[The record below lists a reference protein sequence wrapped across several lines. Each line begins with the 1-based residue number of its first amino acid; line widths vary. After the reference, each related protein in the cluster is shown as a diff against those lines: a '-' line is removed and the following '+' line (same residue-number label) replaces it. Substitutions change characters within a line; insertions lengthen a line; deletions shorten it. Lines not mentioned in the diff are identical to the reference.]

1 MTNSKRRKKV
11 ELRNIKKELA
21 KIKPSPNSGTRKG
34 YTLISQG
41 MLAKHKTKKSKSRS
55 KSKK

>member
-11 ELRNIKKELA
+11 TLRYIKKELA

-34 YTLISQG
+34 YRLISQA

-55 KSKK
+55 KK